1 MILTAVNLQFAA
13 LNAAA
18 LIELNLQFA
27 ALNAAVMVKLQ
38 IVAAHEPA
46 CKAAAVIAYFLTYSH
61 IEKSSRSENSK
72 VTGAC
77 LASL

>member
-46 CKAAAVIAYFLTYSH
+46 CKAAAVVAYFLTYSH
-61 IEKSSRSENSK
+61 IESQAGQKTAK
-72 VTGAC
+72 
-77 LASL
+77 